1 MHVSFDY
8 ILEGRHS
15 NCLSMLDLF
24 LFQSSAVSEVVG
36 GVGGVGEPIF
46 LGEVGEESI
55 NGEVGEES
63 FSGEVLG
70 EGVC

>member
-24 LFQSSAVSEVVG
+24 LFQSAVSEVVG
-36 GVGGVGEPIF
+36 DVGGVGEPIF